1 MATRKDMKGR
11 ILRRGESQRKDGRYC
26 FKYVDARGKTRS
38 VYSWTLTTHD
48 FTPKRKRSGPCLR
61 ELEQRIQRDL
71 FDNVAP
77 ENMTVLELAT
87 KYTETKTAVRP
98 TTRTGYK
105 TVLNFLAD
113 NEFGGRRISDIT
125 TLDAKEW
132 LISLQR
138 DRGKRYSS
146 IHTIRGVLRP
156 AFQLA
161 EEDDLIRRNPF
172 NFELATILV
181 NDQVAREAL
190 TPKQERRFLDFVR
203 SDSHYSRYHDAFYI
217 LLNTG
222 LRISEFCGLTA
233 EDIDFERG
241 SVCVSKQLQR
251 SSDMRYYIERPKTS
265 SGVRYVP
272 MSEGV
277 AECFRR
283 VVANRPKPPIEP
295 VVDGVSGFLFLDKNQ
310 MPRVALHWEKYFQYA
325 VAKHNRIYKDEL
337 PKITPHVCRH
347 TFCSKMARKGMDPVK
362 LKYVMGH
369 SDIDVTYNTYT
380 HLGFDDVKADVLR
393 FEEEAAW
400 VGGSKS

>member
-11 ILRRGESQRKDGRYC
+11 ILHRGESQRKDGRYC

-71 FDNVAP
+71 FDNVVP

-105 TVLNFLAD
+105 TVLNFLTD

-138 DRGKRYSS
+138 DHGKRYSS

-203 SDSHYSRYHDAFYI
+203 SDSHYSRYYDAFYI

-272 MSEGV
+272 MSDGV

-393 FEEEAAW
+393 FEEEAA
-400 VGGSKS
+400 

>member
-11 ILRRGESQRKDGRYC
+11 ILRRGVSQRKDGRYC

-203 SDSHYSRYHDAFYI
+203 SDSHYSRYYDAFYI

-393 FEEEAAW
+393 FEEEAA
-400 VGGSKS
+400 

>member
-1 MATRKDMKGR
+1 
-11 ILRRGESQRKDGRYC
+11 
-26 FKYVDARGKTRS
+26 
-38 VYSWTLTTHD
+38 
-48 FTPKRKRSGPCLR
+48 
-61 ELEQRIQRDL
+61 
-71 FDNVAP
+71 
-77 ENMTVLELAT
+77 
-87 KYTETKTAVRP
+87 
-98 TTRTGYK
+98 
-105 TVLNFLAD
+105 
-113 NEFGGRRISDIT
+113 
-125 TLDAKEW
+125 
-132 LISLQR
+132 
-138 DRGKRYSS
+138 
-146 IHTIRGVLRP
+146 
-156 AFQLA
+156 
-161 EEDDLIRRNPF
+161 
-172 NFELATILV
+172 
-181 NDQVAREAL
+181 
-190 TPKQERRFLDFVR
+190 
-203 SDSHYSRYHDAFYI
+203 FYI

-222 LRISEFCGLTA
+222 LRISEFCGLTVG
-233 EDIDFERG
+233 DIDFERG

-283 VVANRPKPPIEP
+283 VVANRPKPPMEP

-310 MPRVALHWEKYFQYA
+310 KPRVALHWEKYFQYA

-393 FEEEAAW
+393 FEEEAA
-400 VGGSKS
+400 

>member
-393 FEEEAAW
+393 FEEEA
-400 VGGSKS
+400 V

>member
-26 FKYVDARGKTRS
+26 FKYVDAKGKTRS

-48 FTPKRKRSGPCLR
+48 FTPKGKRSGPCLR

-77 ENMTVLELAT
+77 ENMTVLELAA

-105 TVLNFLAD
+105 TVLNFLTG
-113 NEFGGRRISDIT
+113 NEFGSRRISDIT

-138 DRGKRYSS
+138 DHGKRYSS

-190 TPKQERRFLDFVR
+190 TSKQERRFLDFVR
-203 SDSHYSRYHDAFYI
+203 GDSHYSRYYDAFYI
-217 LLNTG
+217 PQNTG
-222 LRISEFCGLTA
+222 LRISEFCGLTVG
-233 EDIDFERG
+233 DIDFERG

-283 VVANRPKPPIEP
+283 VVANRPKPPMEP

-310 MPRVALHWEKYFQYA
+310 KPRVALHWEKYFQYA

-393 FEEEAAW
+393 FEEEAA
-400 VGGSKS
+400 

>member
-222 LRISEFCGLTA
+222 LRISEFRGLTA

-241 SVCVSKQLQR
+241 SVYVSKQLQR

-393 FEEEAAW
+393 FEEETA
-400 VGGSKS
+400 

>member
-26 FKYVDARGKTRS
+26 FKYVDAKGKTRS

-48 FTPKRKRSGPCLR
+48 FTPKGKRSGPCLR

-71 FDNVAP
+71 FDDVAP
-77 ENMTVLELAT
+77 ENMTVLELAA

-105 TVLNFLAD
+105 TVLNFLAG

-138 DRGKRYSS
+138 DHGKRYSS

-190 TPKQERRFLDFVR
+190 TSKQERRFLDFVR
-203 SDSHYSRYHDAFYI
+203 GDSHYSRYYDAFYI

-222 LRISEFCGLTA
+222 LRISEFCGLTVG
-233 EDIDFERG
+233 DIDFERG
-241 SVCVSKQLQR
+241 SVCVSKQLRR

-283 VVANRPKPPIEP
+283 VVANRPKPPMKP

-310 MPRVALHWEKYFQYA
+310 KPRVALHWEKYFQYA

-380 HLGFDDVKADVLR
+380 HLGFDDVREDVLR
-393 FEEEAAW
+393 FEEEAA
-400 VGGSKS
+400 

>member
-393 FEEEAAW
+393 FEEETA
-400 VGGSKS
+400 

>member
-393 FEEEAAW
+393 FEEEAA
-400 VGGSKS
+400 

>member
-203 SDSHYSRYHDAFYI
+203 SDSHYSRYYDAFYI

-393 FEEEAAW
+393 FEEEAA
-400 VGGSKS
+400 

>member
-48 FTPKRKRSGPCLR
+48 FTPKGKRSGPCLR

-203 SDSHYSRYHDAFYI
+203 GDSHYSRYHDAFYI

-272 MSEGV
+272 MSVGV

-393 FEEEAAW
+393 FEEEAA
-400 VGGSKS
+400 

>member
-190 TPKQERRFLDFVR
+190 TPKQERMFLDFVR

-393 FEEEAAW
+393 FEEEAA
-400 VGGSKS
+400 

>member
-26 FKYVDARGKTRS
+26 FKYVDAKGKTRS

-48 FTPKRKRSGPCLR
+48 FTPKGKRSGPCLR

-77 ENMTVLELAT
+77 ENMTVLELAA

-105 TVLNFLAD
+105 TVLNFLTG

-138 DRGKRYSS
+138 DHGKRYSS

-181 NDQVAREAL
+181 ND
-190 TPKQERRFLDFVR
+190 
-203 SDSHYSRYHDAFYI
+203 
-217 LLNTG
+217 
-222 LRISEFCGLTA
+222 
-233 EDIDFERG
+233 
-241 SVCVSKQLQR
+241 
-251 SSDMRYYIERPKTS
+251 
-265 SGVRYVP
+265 
-272 MSEGV
+272 
-277 AECFRR
+277 
-283 VVANRPKPPIEP
+283 
-295 VVDGVSGFLFLDKNQ
+295 
-310 MPRVALHWEKYFQYA
+310 
-325 VAKHNRIYKDEL
+325 
-337 PKITPHVCRH
+337 
-347 TFCSKMARKGMDPVK
+347 
-362 LKYVMGH
+362 
-369 SDIDVTYNTYT
+369 
-380 HLGFDDVKADVLR
+380 
-393 FEEEAAW
+393 
-400 VGGSKS
+400 

>member
-295 VVDGVSGFLFLDKNQ
+295 VVDGVSGFLFLAKYQ
-310 MPRVALHWEKYFQYA
+310 IPRVALHWEKYFQYA

-393 FEEEAAW
+393 FEEEAA
-400 VGGSKS
+400 

>member
-190 TPKQERRFLDFVR
+190 TPKQERRLLDFVR
-203 SDSHYSRYHDAFYI
+203 SDSHYSRYYDAFYI

-393 FEEEAAW
+393 FEEEAA
-400 VGGSKS
+400 

>member
-113 NEFGGRRISDIT
+113 NEFGGRRISGIT

-138 DRGKRYSS
+138 DHGKRYSS

-203 SDSHYSRYHDAFYI
+203 SDSHYSRYYDAFYI

-233 EDIDFERG
+233 GDIDFERG

-272 MSEGV
+272 MSVGV

-393 FEEEAAW
+393 FEEEAA
-400 VGGSKS
+400 

>member
-138 DRGKRYSS
+138 DHGKRYSS

-203 SDSHYSRYHDAFYI
+203 SDSHYSRYYDAFYI

-233 EDIDFERG
+233 GDIDFERG

-265 SGVRYVP
+265 SSVRYVP

-295 VVDGVSGFLFLDKNQ
+295 VVDGVSRFLFLDKNQ
-310 MPRVALHWEKYFQYA
+310 MPHVALHWEKYFQYA

-347 TFCSKMARKGMDPVK
+347 TFCSKMARKGVDPVK

-393 FEEEAAW
+393 FEEETA
-400 VGGSKS
+400 

>member
-48 FTPKRKRSGPCLR
+48 FTPKGKRSGPCLR

-393 FEEEAAW
+393 FEEEAA
-400 VGGSKS
+400 

>member
-138 DRGKRYSS
+138 DHGKRYSS

-203 SDSHYSRYHDAFYI
+203 SDSHYSRYYDAFYI

-233 EDIDFERG
+233 GDIDFERG

-295 VVDGVSGFLFLDKNQ
+295 VVDGVSRFLFLDKNQ
-310 MPRVALHWEKYFQYA
+310 MPHVALHWEKYFQYA

-347 TFCSKMARKGMDPVK
+347 TFCSKMARKGVDPVK

-393 FEEEAAW
+393 FEEETA
-400 VGGSKS
+400 

>member
-113 NEFGGRRISDIT
+113 NEFGSRRISDIT

-138 DRGKRYSS
+138 DCGKRYSS

-400 VGGSKS
+400 AGGSKS

>member
-1 MATRKDMKGR
+1 MVVFTVALT
-11 ILRRGESQRKDGRYC
+11 DGRYC

-113 NEFGGRRISDIT
+113 NEFGGRRISGIT

-138 DRGKRYSS
+138 DHGKRYSS

-156 AFQLA
+156 AFPLA

-203 SDSHYSRYHDAFYI
+203 SDSHYSRYYDAFYI

-233 EDIDFERG
+233 GDIDFERG

-272 MSEGV
+272 MSVGV
-277 AECFRR
+277 AKCFRR

-393 FEEEAAW
+393 FEEEAA
-400 VGGSKS
+400 

>member
-113 NEFGGRRISDIT
+113 NEFGGRRISGIT

-138 DRGKRYSS
+138 DHGKRYSS

-156 AFQLA
+156 AFPLA

-203 SDSHYSRYHDAFYI
+203 SDSHYSRYYDAFYI

-233 EDIDFERG
+233 GDIDFERG

-272 MSEGV
+272 MSVGV
-277 AECFRR
+277 AKCFRR

-393 FEEEAAW
+393 FEEEAA
-400 VGGSKS
+400 

>member
-48 FTPKRKRSGPCLR
+48 FTPKGKRSGPCLR

-190 TPKQERRFLDFVR
+190 APKQERRFLDFVR
-203 SDSHYSRYHDAFYI
+203 GDSHYSRYHDAFYI

-393 FEEEAAW
+393 FEEEAA
-400 VGGSKS
+400 

>member
-138 DRGKRYSS
+138 DHRKRYSS

-181 NDQVAREAL
+181 NDRVARKAL

-203 SDSHYSRYHDAFYI
+203 SDSHYSRYYDAFYI

-251 SSDMRYYIERPKTS
+251 SSDMSYYIERPKTS

-310 MPRVALHWEKYFQYA
+310 TPRVALHWEKYFQYA

-393 FEEEAAW
+393 FEEEAA
-400 VGGSKS
+400 